1 MTSDEGDTTFR
12 SKLFAVIMA
21 VLCVPSLAY
30 PATLQAKVV
39 EVQSGNTIVVSNINR
54 PIRIRLKAVVPPE
67 NGQPFS
73 EAAREHLKV
82 LVFNKTATVEYTHLA
97 EGFLE
102 AKDSVNGIDIGSQML
117 RDGAAWYDSATS
129 YALTQSDRDMYP
141 GCEQATRTEHR
152 AVCEDPSPVAPRDVS
167 RTQLARRNSTLNAN

>member
-1 MTSDEGDTTFR
+1 MRAITTFR

-73 EAAREHLKV
+73 EAAREHLKL

-97 EGFLE
+97 EGFQR
-102 AKDSVNGIDIGSQML
+102 S
-117 RDGAAWYDSATS
+117 RS
-129 YALTQSDRDMYP
+129 Y
-141 GCEQATRTEHR
+141 
-152 AVCEDPSPVAPRDVS
+152 
-167 RTQLARRNSTLNAN
+167 